1 MTTFPASLGAW
12 FPALLGLSA
21 VLLAF
26 VGYKGWE
33 RFARAKVGRHGLTQ
47 KTLLTGNEVDFFHR
61 LQRALGPRWVV
72 FPQVSMGALIDTR
85 LKPAHPDYWDVR
97 ATFSSKICD
106 FVVCDARTLK
116 PQLVIE
122 LDDIMHDFAK
132 DRVRDS
138 MVAKAGYRTVRFWSR
153 KKPSDTELKAIL
165 AKELALN

>member
-61 LQRALGPRWVV
+61 LASAPWGLGGWFFLKCRWVL
-72 FPQVSMGALIDTR
+72 S
-85 LKPAHPDYWDVR
+85 
-97 ATFSSKICD
+97 
-106 FVVCDARTLK
+106 
-116 PQLVIE
+116 
-122 LDDIMHDFAK
+122 
-132 DRVRDS
+132 
-138 MVAKAGYRTVRFWSR
+138 
-153 KKPSDTELKAIL
+153 
-165 AKELALN
+165 